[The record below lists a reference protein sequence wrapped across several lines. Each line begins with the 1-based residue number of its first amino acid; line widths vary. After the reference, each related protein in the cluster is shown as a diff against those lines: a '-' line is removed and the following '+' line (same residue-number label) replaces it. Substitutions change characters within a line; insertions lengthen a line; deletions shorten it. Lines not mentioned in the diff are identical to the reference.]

1 MNPSKSLENCM
12 MYSVFVRNHS
22 KDGTFQKVE
31 EDLDRI
37 AALGTDILWL
47 MPVQP
52 TGIAARK
59 GKDGSPYAIA
69 DYRAIEPKMGT
80 WQDLDHLVKEAH
92 KRGIKVIVDV
102 VYNHTSP
109 DSLLWQE
116 HPEWFYLDEKG
127 HPASL
132 VADWSDIID
141 LNYENKDLWTYQIE
155 TLKQFAKVVDGFR
168 CDVATRVPIDFWKQ
182 ARQEC
187 AKVNPDL
194 IWLAESC
201 HLPFT
206 KFVRDHGRVGESDST
221 LYQAFD
227 ILYDYDTF
235 PHLEDFAQGKEKD
248 LKPWIKALLRQ
259 ESMLPQNY
267 LKLRYLENHDTE
279 RIGAFV
285 KDRFL
290 WKNWTAMLFFLKGLP
305 MIYHGQEQQASH
317 RPSIFDQDVIAWNHD
332 SKSEAFIAQ
341 CAALHKTLTP
351 NAPIDY
357 AYEQG
362 LLEIFRNG
370 LAGLFLLITEENETL
385 YKTTVPDGTY
395 QNKLNDQEVII
406 QNGRVNIADLPAI
419 FECTLP
425 NVLVF

>member
-1 MNPSKSLENCM
+1 MNLENCM

-22 KDGTFQKVE
+22 QEGTFQKVE

-52 TGIAARK
+52 TGVVDRK
-59 GKDGSPYAIA
+59 GQDGSPYAIA
-69 DYRAIEPKMGT
+69 DYRAIEPSMGT
-80 WQDLDHLVKEAH
+80 WEDLDHLVQEAH
-92 KRGIKVIVDV
+92 KRGMKVIVDV

-109 DSLLWQE
+109 DSVLWQS
-116 HPEWFYLDEKG
+116 HPKWFYRDEKG
-127 HPASL
+127 KPASL

-141 LNYENKDLWTYQIE
+141 LNYENKELWDYQID

-168 CDVATRVPIDFWKQ
+168 CDVATRVPIGFWKQ

-194 IWLAESC
+194 IWLGESC

-221 LYQAFD
+221 LYEAFD
-227 ILYDYDTF
+227 VLYDYDAF
-235 PHLEDFAQGKEKD
+235 EHLEDFAQGKED
-248 LKPWIKALLRQ
+248 LKPWIEALLRQ

-279 RIGAFV
+279 RIGSFV
-285 KDRFL
+285 KDPFL

-305 MIYHGQEQQASH
+305 MIYHGQEQGASH

-332 SKSEAFIAQ
+332 AKAEAFIAK

-357 AYEQG
+357 AYKKG

-370 LAGLFLLITEENETL
+370 LAGLFCLAQEEETQKL
-385 YKTTVPDGTY
+385 ETSVPDGTY
-395 QNKLNDQEVII
+395 TNMLNEQKVSI
-406 QNGRVNIADLPAI
+406 QNGQVDKADLPAI
-419 FECTLP
+419 FECPLP
-425 NVLVF
+425 NAIVF